1 MPGSCGERWPM
12 PHEAN
17 LHGRLQFLRLAIGFG
32 KAIAVAAILI
42 WSLVPIVF
50 IVVSSFKPGKDIFAV
65 PPRLAFS
72 PTVEHYVDIW
82 TKWATF
88 FHGLLNS
95 LIITVGATVL
105 AVLASSLAGFAYS
118 RFRSP
123 SMTRSAL
130 FLILVRLLPPIVVT
144 LPLFPIVNW
153 LRLND
158 THFVLIVL
166 YATFFVSLGSI
177 LMRTFIDQIPVELDE
192 AALVD
197 GASRFTVLWRV
208 ILPLATQGMLAVA
221 VFVIVFA
228 WNEFLFAFIF
238 TSTRAK
244 TAPLVIAEMIGS
256 FDGVDW
262 GILFAAATV
271 QLLPVLLFVVLTQ
284 RYLVAGLT
292 AGAIKG

>member
-1 MPGSCGERWPM
+1 MRFS
-12 PHEAN
+12 
-17 LHGRLQFLRLAIGFG
+17 RLAIGLG
-32 KAIAVAAILI
+32 KGVAVAMILI
-42 WSLVPIVF
+42 WSLVPIAF
-50 IVVSSFKPGKDIFAV
+50 IVISSLKPGRDIFAV
-65 PPRLAFS
+65 PPRIVFE
-72 PTVEHYVDIW
+72 PTFQHYVNLW
-82 TKWATF
+82 TNWSGF

-95 LIITVGATVL
+95 LIITAGATLL

-118 RFRSP
+118 RYRSP
-123 SMTRSAL
+123 AMTRSAL

-158 THFVLIVL
+158 THLVLIIL
-166 YATFFVSLGSI
+166 YATFFVSLGTI
-177 LMRTFIDQIPVELDE
+177 LMRTFIDQIPLELDE
-192 AALVD
+192 AAQVD
-197 GASRFTVLWRV
+197 GASQFTILRRV

-244 TAPLVIAEMIGS
+244 TAPLFIAEMIGS

-271 QLLPVLLFVVLTQ
+271 QLLPILIFVVLTQ
-284 RYLVAGLT
+284 KYLVAGLT